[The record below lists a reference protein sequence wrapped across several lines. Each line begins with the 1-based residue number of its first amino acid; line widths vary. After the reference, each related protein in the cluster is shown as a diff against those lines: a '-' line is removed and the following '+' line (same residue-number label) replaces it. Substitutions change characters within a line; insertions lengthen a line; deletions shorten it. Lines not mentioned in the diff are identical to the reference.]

1 MSRPAEV
8 MQPQQWQQAGPAT
21 MELEF
26 SHPVFSLAL
35 TNFKSG
41 DANDIRIAVGS
52 MTLQKENIISI
63 LKVQKVQ
70 PQGQPHFQQAPVEQL
85 NVETRF
91 AHEYPP
97 TKLIWSPQQM
107 QMELLASSARSV

>member
-1 MSRPAEV
+1 
-8 MQPQQWQQAGPAT
+8 

-63 LKVQKVQ
+63 LKVQKIQ
-70 PQGQPHFQQAPVEQL
+70 TQDQRHFQQVEQL

-91 AHEYPP
+91 AHDYPP